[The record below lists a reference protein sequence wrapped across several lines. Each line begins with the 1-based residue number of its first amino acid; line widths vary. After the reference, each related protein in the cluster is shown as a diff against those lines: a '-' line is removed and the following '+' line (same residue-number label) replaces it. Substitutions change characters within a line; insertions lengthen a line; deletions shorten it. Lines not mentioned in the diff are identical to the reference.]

1 MPLFCMKF
9 NERIFCLAVRSFSLL
24 SRLNCKQFSLI
35 VLSACA
41 LQMTAC
47 TSLDMGGS
55 AEIDAD
61 AEVVLQKMSD
71 KLAAAERFTVS
82 GSRNIDPSLLASRK
96 LKQNTKF
103 EGAIIR
109 PDRIAATSTS
119 GGTTRRFIYEGDDV
133 TLHDVEM
140 NHYATVK
147 GASTIDRTIDKII
160 KKWDFHPPMADLL
173 VSNPYR
179 SLTQGAL
186 SGKLN
191 GTQWI
196 GGIKCQRIAVT
207 KDEVDWEIWIA
218 STDHLPRKLE
228 ITFKNQSGQPKVQ
241 LLFQRWNLNPKLK
254 DSQFTFDP
262 PKDAMEIEMAPAD

>member
-1 MPLFCMKF
+1 MRNFFMIF
-9 NERIFCLAVRSFSLL
+9 HERIFCHAVRSFSLL
-24 SRLNCKQFSLI
+24 SRLNCKQISLI
-35 VLSACA
+35 ALSAYA
-41 LQMTAC
+41 LQMSAC
-47 TSLDMGGS
+47 TSMDMGAS
-55 AEIDAD
+55 AVIDAD
-61 AEVVLQKMSD
+61 AEIVLKKMSD

-82 GSRNIDPSLLASRK
+82 GSRNIDASLLASRK

-109 PDRIAATSTS
+109 PNRIAASSTS
-119 GGTTRRFIYEGDDV
+119 GGSTRRFIYDGDEV
-133 TLHDVEM
+133 TLHNVKM

-191 GTQWI
+191 GSQWV
-196 GGIKCQRIAVT
+196 GGTKCQRIAVT
-207 KDEVDWEIWIA
+207 KDEVNWEIWIA
-218 STDHLPRKLE
+218 NTDNLPRKLE
-228 ITFKNQSGQPKVQ
+228 ITFKNESGQPKVQ